1 MGNSLLY
8 KWEVGDLE
16 ILRHLY
22 TSETDTH
29 TQDNNHGLG
38 NMLNPCNSSLD
49 STGSLTDITL

>member
-1 MGNSLLY
+1 MGNGLLY

-16 ILRHLY
+16 TPD

-38 NMLNPCNSSLD
+38 NMFKASAIVSLD
-49 STGSLTDITL
+49 LTGSLTDITL